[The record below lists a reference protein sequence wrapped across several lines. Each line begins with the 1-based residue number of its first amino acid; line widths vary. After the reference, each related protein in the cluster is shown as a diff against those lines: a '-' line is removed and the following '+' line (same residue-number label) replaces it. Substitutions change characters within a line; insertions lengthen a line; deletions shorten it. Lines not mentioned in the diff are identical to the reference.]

1 MNSVKDRYSSYEQ
14 RIEDLSKI
22 KAFSQKNKPNF
33 NKRDALL
40 HEISRHREKQADSIK
55 LRNQWLDRPK

>member
-14 RIEDLSKI
+14 RIEDLSKLQ
-22 KAFSQKNKPNF
+22 AFSQKNKPNF

-40 HEISRHREKQADSIK
+40 HEISRHREKTGG
-55 LRNQWLDRPK
+55 